1 MEEIG
6 LETGSRRRKDVVI
19 PDVKEEV
26 IHLFLK

>member
-19 PDVKEEV
+19 LDVKEEV

>member
-6 LETGSRRRKDVVI
+6 LEIGSRRRKDVVI
-19 PDVKEEV
+19 LDVKEEV